1 MRINLIINIVV
12 SKCCRYD
19 AGKGCKEVTCCLD
32 AKHGHRCMERIEVL
46 DITDNEENNLR
57 VWLNSQLRQLWD
69 ANETSVSALI
79 RKYFESEHHA
89 KLYTFEPEESFRKQ
103 EFLVFSEH
111 DTIISA
117 WKKTSA
123 RPFIEWARGN
133 GLDKFP
139 YVMNGRVFTDNT
151 ADVIHHRL
159 PSDFIT
165 LRLLRNYPASLKAI
179 LQWNDVQS
187 LDAFSALEEIQLYLR
202 NEPVLRDWDWVEGVQ
217 NQNGENLYCI
227 SPFRELILVNDGA
240 YFCCSAWHGYP
251 SVGDPRDAALDTL
264 WNNEDAAEF
273 RKSILDGSY
282 RYCRHDVCPKLVNPE
297 SQLKTF
303 TELPSVVQ
311 HGILQESGYLESG
324 FEFINYGF
332 DPSCNLSC
340 PSCRHDVI
348 LAEGKAAED
357 IKFIER
363 QIEANSTDL
372 QELYISGA
380 GDAFG
385 SPFSRD
391 FLARMKEENFPS
403 LHSILLHCNGQLF
416 NSFIWHKLPDFVRDR
431 INYVEISI
439 DASCQ
444 ETYEINR
451 RGGSY
456 SKLLENLSFIRE
468 LKERGELGYIKFS
481 FVVQQNNYDEMPA
494 FVEFAK
500 RYHADCAFFSRLM
513 NWGTF
518 STDEYL
524 SRDVANRS
532 HDHFPD
538 LLRVISD
545 TIFNDEIVDLTNLNH
560 LLKA

>member
-1 MRINLIINIVV
+1 MN
-12 SKCCRYD
+12 
-19 AGKGCKEVTCCLD
+19 
-32 AKHGHRCMERIEVL
+32 RIEVL
-46 DITDNEENNLR
+46 DVTDSEENNLR
-57 VWLNSQLRQLWD
+57 IWFNSQLAQLWGSD
-69 ANETSVSALI
+69 SFSVSELI
-79 RKYFESEHHA
+79 QKYFDSNHC
-89 KLYTFEPEESFRKQ
+89 KNLYTINVSESITQQQ
-103 EFLVFSEH
+103 ELVFSEQE
-111 DTIISA
+111 TLISA
-117 WKKTSA
+117 WKKTSS
-123 RPFIEWARGN
+123 RSFLDWARDN

-139 YVMNGRVFTDNT
+139 YVMNGRVFTDKHTN
-151 ADVIHHRL
+151 IIRHRL

-165 LRLLRNYPASLKAI
+165 LRLLRNYPATLKAI

-187 LDAFSALEEIQLYLR
+187 LDALSVLDEIQLFLR
-202 NEPVLRDWDWVEGVQ
+202 NSPALQDWDWSEGVQ

-251 SVGDPRDAALDTL
+251 SIGDPRDEALDSL
-264 WNNEDAAEF
+264 WNNEEAAEF

-303 TELPSVVQ
+303 RELPAAIQ
-311 HGILQESGYLESG
+311 QGILKDSGDLDSG

-363 QIEANSTDL
+363 QIEANSADL
-372 QELYISGA
+372 QELYISGS

-385 SPFSRD
+385 SPFTRD
-391 FLARMKEENFPS
+391 FLARMTEENFPS
-403 LHSILLHCNGQLF
+403 LNSILLHCNGQLF
-416 NSFIWHKLPDFVRDR
+416 NDFIWKKLPDFVRER
-431 INYVEISI
+431 IHYVEISI
-439 DASCQ
+439 DGACQ
-444 ETYEINR
+444 ETYETNR
-451 RGGSY
+451 RGGSFT
-456 SKLLENLSFIRE
+456 KLLENLAFIRG
-468 LKERGELGYIKFS
+468 LKQRGELGYIKFS
-481 FVVQQNNYDEMPA
+481 FVVQQNNYQEMPA

-500 RYHADCAFFSRLM
+500 TYDADCAFFSRLM

-524 SRDVANRS
+524 ARDVVNRS
-532 HDHFPD
+532 HSHFPD
-538 LLRVISD
+538 LLRVLD
-545 TIFNDEIVDLTNLNH
+545 DLIFNDDIVDLTNLNH
-560 LLKA
+560 LMIK